1 MGLRKGGESTS
12 RKSIALACALA
23 LIVCFTATKSPG
35 QDKRPY
41 QAGTIVDVKPHPAAQ
56 AGDDAAQA
64 KKDEAPQYDLSVK
77 VGNKIYVVL
86 YTPPPGQNY
95 PELGVG
101 MDRTV
106 LVDGDTLKVN
116 DLLGRTRTM
125 PILST
130 KDAPP
135 KATK

>member
-1 MGLRKGGESTS
+1 V
-12 RKSIALACALA
+12 LAWAVA
-23 LIVCFTATKSPG
+23 FIVCLTATSSLA

-41 QAGTIVDVKPHPAAQ
+41 QAGTIVDVKPHQAAQ
-56 AGDDAAQA
+56 AGDDTAQA
-64 KKDEAPQYDLSVK
+64 KKDETSQYDISMK

-86 YTPPPGQNY
+86 YTPPPGQNF
-95 PELGVG
+95 PELGIG

-106 LVDGDTLKVN
+106 LVDGDTMKVN

-135 KATK
+135 KTPN